1 MSDPELEAIRARR
14 MAELQQQHGKPGGMG
29 GMGGPGMSGAD
40 QQKAVQERKEK
51 EEDIRNT
58 ILSQIL
64 SQEARARLSNITLAK
79 PDRGKMLE
87 NILITNAQRGA
98 FRSKLSEEQLIEFL
112 ETVNTQ
118 ISTKKTTVTY
128 DRRRTAIDDS
138 DDDLD
143 DL

>member
-14 MAELQQQHGKPGGMG
+14 MAELQQQHGKPGG
-29 GMGGPGMSGAD
+29 

-98 FRSKLSEEQLIEFL
+98 FRSK
-112 ETVNTQ
+112 
-118 ISTKKTTVTY
+118 
-128 DRRRTAIDDS
+128 
-138 DDDLD
+138 
-143 DL
+143 